1 MPFSEGDVMRV
12 IGRTDQ
18 WWEAM
23 LITEGD
29 KMGKIPRN
37 QPNLVAG
44 WPFLF
49 LFFGCRLPINLFFP

>member
-1 MPFSEGDVMRV
+1 MRV